1 MQYGAELLAYKRSKK
16 VDKNRRVIDYTLP
29 FKIGIYFISALL
41 ISRVILINKTAPFGV
56 AFLIAVVMN
65 REDKIPL
72 IAGCGAIL
80 GYISLNKNIEGLGL
94 YILMLG
100 TLTGLGYI
108 MDKLTKRKKLI
119 LIFAVLLIEG
129 IAYNFFINNYS
140 MGLNIMFSL
149 FELVCISPLYFIM
162 DYALSC
168 FREIKTKHLFTN
180 EEIISM
186 AIILSLIISG
196 TWGISILG
204 ISIRNLAALVFVITA
219 AYINGSGTGS
229 SAGVAMGIIAGMSTN
244 NMVGYIG
251 VYGLCG
257 LTVGLF
263 KETGKWLSGLAY
275 VVAFAIVRFYSEIG
289 NDFKLIEALLTCI
302 VMYVIPQ
309 SVYNSLAIEF
319 SWEKKQERI
328 NESNIERIKD
338 MFVARLDSFS
348 DVLYN
353 MSGIVNNLINN
364 DRLLMKNKSSALIEN
379 LADRVCSNCNMNSMC
394 WKREIHYTYSA
405 FAELIQNYQENKD
418 KIPDELERKCVKRT
432 ALIKNTEDIVNNFI
446 ISEMWRNR
454 LTEGRQ
460 ILAGQINNMAVSINE
475 IVSEFNSNVKFNN
488 EVEKNIRRLLNK
500 SKIKII
506 DIFCFE
512 DRKGRITVKLSMEAC
527 GGKQTCVKEIL
538 PFVNEAAGTAMC
550 ISDDGCVINPN
561 NNICTVTFEETPKYH
576 IATCVARECKSGEKY
591 NGDSYSFGKL
601 KDGTYMIVISDG
613 MGSGPEAG
621 QESKAA
627 VELIEK
633 FTEAG
638 FSKTTAINTVNS
650 IMTLKFTEDEKFS
663 TLDLGSIDLYTGD
676 MDFMKVGAV
685 SSYIKRGDRIE
696 LIKSK
701 TLPIGVLDKVDIDVS
716 NKKIKNGDIIV
727 MISDGV
733 LDCISDTT
741 SKNDWIAEY
750 LQNTH
755 CSNPKE
761 MADEIIEMAKELCK
775 GKVRDDMTVVV
786 SKIYNLY

>member
-1 MQYGAELLAYKRSKK
+1 MQYGAELLTYKRAKK
-16 VDKNRRVIDYTLP
+16 ADKNRGVVDYTLP

-41 ISRVILINKTAPFGV
+41 ISRVILINKTAPFGI
-56 AFLIAVVMN
+56 AFLIVIAMN
-65 REDKIPL
+65 REEKLPL
-72 IAGCGAIL
+72 IAGCGSIL
-80 GYISLNKNIEGLGL
+80 GYISLHGIDSLGL
-94 YILMLG
+94 YILMIG
-100 TLTGLGYI
+100 TLTSLSYI
-108 MDKLTKRKKLI
+108 IEGLTKRKKLA
-119 LIFAVLLIEG
+119 LIFAVLLLEG
-129 IAYNFFINNYS
+129 IVYNFFINKYS
-140 MGLNIMFSL
+140 IGLNIIFSV
-149 FELVCISPLYFIM
+149 FELLCIFPLYFIM

-186 AIILSLIISG
+186 AIILSLIIAG
-196 TWGISILG
+196 TWGISIFG
-204 ISIRNLAALVFVITA
+204 ISVRNIAALAFIITV
-219 AYINGSGTGS
+219 AYINGSGTGT
-229 SAGVAMGIIAGMSTN
+229 SAGVAMGVIAGMSTN

-263 KETGKWLSGLAY
+263 RETGKWLSGLSY
-275 VVAFAIVRFYSEIG
+275 VVAFAIVKFYSNTG
-289 NDFKLIEALLTCI
+289 SDFKLIEALLTCI
-302 VMYVIPQ
+302 ILYSIPQ
-309 SVYNSLAIEF
+309 SVYNSLAVEF

-328 NESNIERIKD
+328 NENNIERIKD
-338 MFVARLDSFS
+338 MFVGRLDNFS
-348 DVLYN
+348 GVLYN

-379 LADRVCSNCNMNSMC
+379 LADRVCANCNMNSMC

-405 FAELIQNYQENKD
+405 FAELIQSYQENKD
-418 KIPDELERKCVKRT
+418 KIPDELERKCIKRT
-432 ALIKNTEDIVNNFI
+432 SLIKNTEDIVNNFI

-460 ILAGQINNMAVSINE
+460 ILASQINNMAVSINE
-475 IVSEFNSNVKFNN
+475 IVNEFNANVKFNN

-500 SKIKII
+500 SKIKIV

-512 DRKGRITVKLSMEAC
+512 DGKGRVTVKLSLDAC

-538 PFVNEAAGTAMC
+538 PYINEAVGTAMC

-561 NNICTVTFEETPKYH
+561 NNVCTVTFEETPKYH
-576 IATCVARECKSGEKY
+576 VVTCVARECKSGEKY

-601 KDGTYMIVISDG
+601 KDGTYMIMISDG

-621 QESKAA
+621 QESRAA

-663 TLDLGSIDLYTGD
+663 TLDLSSIDLYTGD

-685 SSYIKRGDRIE
+685 SSYIKRGDKVE
-696 LIKSK
+696 LIRSK
-701 TLPIGVLDKVDIDVS
+701 TLPIGVLDRVDIDVS
-716 NKKIKNGDIIV
+716 SKKIKNGDIIV

-733 LDCISDTT
+733 LDCISNTT
-741 SKNDWIAEY
+741 SKNDWVAEY
-750 LQNTH
+750 LQNV
-755 CSNPKE
+755 SSSSPKD
-761 MADEIIEMAKELCK
+761 MADEIIEMAKDLCK
-775 GKVRDDMTVVV
+775 GKIKDDMTVVV
-786 SKIYNLY
+786 SKVYNLY